1 MPDFFASR
9 EHATWPSRVRVF
21 GLARAIACAALI
33 GPAIVPLG
41 AQSHPYVLDKP
52 GKWNPPPPIKPRFAS
67 GTAADDRAGATAW
80 SNQLL
85 EIVHRMPYLSS
96 PVGFEVAY
104 SSSAGPD
111 NLDHTAG
118 LKRTIFITGTV
129 RVSLNPYEKMPQ
141 GIFPNSQDAAA
152 SIEIS
157 VNDLSPVGAGG
168 LDDFMRDEQ
177 GRFYTTTKDLTTTSN
192 GYPMYGDTVLLTR
205 SKAPVLIPVSR
216 GRYVQAKITR
226 MEERVSD
233 AKASR
238 AKLAGN
244 SMLAGAMPQLDEAI
258 DSEQHY
264 VNALKGQ
271 LAAMSAADRD
281 TPAVVTSDGGA
292 VNLPEFAESGDADG
306 AHIMYFNAALID
318 EKLPRTAMQILMVRI
333 ASDEEHWPGLA
344 ERLNK
349 ELDWPAFEKILQ

>member
-1 MPDFFASR
+1 MPDFFKPG
-9 EHATWPSRVRVF
+9 EHVPQTSSVHIF

-33 GPAIVPLG
+33 GPAIVSLV
-41 AQSHPYVLDKP
+41 AQSHPFVLDKP
-52 GKWNPPPPIKPRFAS
+52 GKWNPPPPIKPHFAA
-67 GTAADDRAGATAW
+67 GTTADDWPGVTAW

-85 EIVHRMPYLSS
+85 EIVRRIPYLSS

-104 SSSAGPD
+104 SAAAGPD

-141 GIFPNSQDAAA
+141 GVFPNSQDAAA
-152 SIEIS
+152 SFEIS
-157 VNDLSPVGAGG
+157 VNDLSPIGAGG

-177 GRFYTTTKDLTTTSN
+177 GRFYTTTKDLSSTSS
-192 GYPMYGDTVLLTR
+192 GYPIYGDAVLLTR

-216 GRYVQAKITR
+216 GRYVQAKIVR
-226 MEERVSD
+226 MEERVAD
-233 AKASR
+233 AKARR

-264 VNALKGQ
+264 VDALKGQ
-271 LAAMSAADRD
+271 LAAMSAAERNA
-281 TPAVVTSDGGA
+281 PAVVTSDGGA
-292 VNLPEFAESGDADG
+292 VNLPEFAEPGDADG
-306 AHIMYFNAALID
+306 AHIMYFNPALID
-318 EKLPRTAMQILMVRI
+318 EKLPRTAVQILMVRI
-333 ASDEEHWPGLA
+333 TSDEEHWPGLA
-344 ERLNK
+344 EKLHK
-349 ELDWPAFEKILQ
+349 ELDWSAFEKILQ